1 MGTKGIF
8 IISGA
13 VMLALTGT
21 VSAGPMSVTS
31 ATAIA
36 PPQTSIQQVHYRKR
50 YHRHYTTRR
59 YHRHYAYGHR
69 YYPRRYYGGGDP
81 GAAIA
86 GAALGLMTL
95 PFAAAASGWP
105 NYGYG
110 YYGRPYY
117 GYYARPYYGYPYYW

>member
-13 VMLALTGT
+13 VMLAFTGT

-31 ATAIA
+31 ATAIT
-36 PPQTSIQQVHYRKR
+36 PPQTSIEQIHYRKR
-50 YHRHYTTRR
+50 YHRHYA
-59 YHRHYAYGHR
+59 YH
-69 YYPRRYYGGGDP
+69 RRYYRGYYNP
-81 GAAIA
+81 GAAVA
-86 GAALGLMTL
+86 GTALGLMTL
-95 PFAAAASGWP
+95 PFAAAAAASSWP
-105 NYGYG
+105 YYGG